1 MKIISTLI
9 EYNLSLQFKFFARN
23 FLCISIYHSYA
34 INNRKNSIQ
43 IKAVCLLDIVP
54 RGARGGIAG
63 LGGIIG
69 KS

>member
-1 MKIISTLI
+1 MDYQDILIFSNFDFLREIYYVFPFIIHI
-9 EYNLSLQFKFFARN
+9 N
-23 FLCISIYHSYA
+23 A
-34 INNRKNSIQ
+34 INNRKISIQ